1 MDPRVDSI
9 NMADGAEPLG
19 IMPKLIAVTPE
30 EARAAGRI
38 AGRLRASSRMCP
50 HVEPGSHTNA
60 ARLTVGVSLPLGDL
74 YFLLTW
80 LEHMAE
86 G

>member
-1 MDPRVDSI
+1 MDPCIDNAAGVEG
-9 NMADGAEPLG
+9 ADLLG

-30 EARAAGRI
+30 EARAVERI

-50 HVEPGSHTNA
+50 QVDPLSRTNA

-80 LEHMAE
+80 LEHMAQ

>member
-1 MDPRVDSI
+1 M
-9 NMADGAEPLG
+9 GAGVEGARDAELLG

-30 EARAAGRI
+30 EARAAQRI
-38 AGRLRASSRMCP
+38 AARLRASSRMCP
-50 HVEPGSHTNA
+50 HVEPGSHSNA
-60 ARLTVGVSLPLGDL
+60 ARLTVGMSLPVGDL

-86 G
+86 A

>member
-1 MDPRVDSI
+1 MESRVEDVGDV
-9 NMADGAEPLG
+9 DGADLLG

-30 EARAAGRI
+30 EMQAAVRI

-50 HVEPGSHTNA
+50 KGDPGSRTNA

-74 YFLLTW
+74 YFLLSW
-80 LEHMAE
+80 LDHMAE

>member
-1 MDPRVDSI
+1 MEPRVDGASD
-9 NMADGAEPLG
+9 ADLLG

-30 EARAAGRI
+30 EAITAGRI

-50 HVEPGSHTNA
+50 HVEPGSRSNA

-74 YFLLTW
+74 YFLLSG
-80 LEHMAE
+80 LEHMASD
-86 G
+86 